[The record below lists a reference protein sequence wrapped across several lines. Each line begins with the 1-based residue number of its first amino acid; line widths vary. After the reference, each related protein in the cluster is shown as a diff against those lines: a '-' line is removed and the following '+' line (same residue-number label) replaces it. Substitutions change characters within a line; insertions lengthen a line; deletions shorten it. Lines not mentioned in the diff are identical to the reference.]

1 MDGIIFG
8 SCTVAG
14 VIATVLCTRRALH
27 NPRVF
32 TWLIA
37 VAFGVCTVGVFFAV
51 PAVARVAEEV
61 TGLDNAGK
69 LVAHIC
75 AILWC
80 ASLQITMV
88 DLAYRPEY
96 LRTAMY
102 QRLFAAAVELAVMI
116 PLFVATNGDDVEFT
130 TAYVD
135 HPSVAAYLL
144 IYLSYVLV
152 TCGELAFMCGRTA
165 RRSRTARPW
174 TGVGFAL
181 CSVAAVLGV
190 GYTMS
195 KGSYIVFHTL
205 DHPWSLDVE
214 EALSPAL
221 SGLAVLFLFAG
232 LTMPMIGGMRRRL
245 RQRGGG
251 AVG

>member
-14 VIATVLCTRRALH
+14 VIVTTLCTRRAMH
-27 NPRVF
+27 HPRVF

-37 VAFGVCTVGVFFAV
+37 VAFGVCTLGVFFAI
-51 PAVARVAEEV
+51 PAVARAAEEA

-69 LVAHIC
+69 LVAHVC

-102 QRLFAAAVELAVMI
+102 QRICAAAVELAVMV
-116 PLFVATNGDDVEFT
+116 PLFLATNGDAVEFT
-130 TAYVD
+130 TAYAD

-165 RRSRTARPW
+165 LRSRTTRPW
-174 TGVGFAL
+174 TGAGFAL
-181 CSVAAVLGV
+181 CALAAVLGV

-195 KGSYIVFHTL
+195 KGSYIVLHAL
-205 DHPWSLDVE
+205 GSPWSLDTE

-232 LTMPMIGGMRRRL
+232 LTLPMLGGLFQRMRRR
-245 RQRGGG
+245 QETT
-251 AVG
+251 